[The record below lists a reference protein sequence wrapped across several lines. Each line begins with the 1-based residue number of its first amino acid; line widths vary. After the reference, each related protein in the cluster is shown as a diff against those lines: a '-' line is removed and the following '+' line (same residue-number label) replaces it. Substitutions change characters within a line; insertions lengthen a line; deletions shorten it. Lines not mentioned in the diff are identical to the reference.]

1 MVELNKKYHIGVK
14 KFGFVNWIGFKSL
27 WLKECNRFM
36 VVWQQT
42 LLSPLVSS
50 LLFLSVLSLA
60 LGNNRGDVL
69 GYSFISFLAPGLI
82 AMSILGQSFSHS
94 VSSLMIGKIQG
105 NIVDMLYA
113 PLSALEVSMSILGQ
127 SFSHSVSSLMIG
139 KIQGNIVDMLYA
151 PLSALEVSMAIILA
165 ALTRSFLIA
174 TISIGVFSLIVE
186 IPIYNILYIFVFGF
200 LGAFILGSLGFIT
213 GLWAEKFDHTATV
226 TNFVITPL
234 SFLSGVFYSIDKLP
248 QFFQTISHINPFFY
262 MIDGFRY
269 GFLGKSD
276 GSINIGLI
284 YLSIL
289 SVLIWYVAFF
299 LYKKGYK
306 IKS

>member
-1 MVELNKKYHIGVK
+1 MVELNKKYQIRLK
-14 KFGFVNWIGFKSL
+14 KFGFINWIGFKSL
-27 WLKECNRFM
+27 WFKECNRFM
-36 VVWQQT
+36 AVWQQT

-50 LLFLSVLSLA
+50 LLFLSVLTLA
-60 LGNNRGDVL
+60 LGNERGDVL
-69 GYSFISFLAPGLI
+69 GHSFISFLAPGLI
-82 AMSILGQSFSHS
+82 AMSILT
-94 VSSLMIGKIQG
+94 
-105 NIVDMLYA
+105 
-113 PLSALEVSMSILGQ
+113 Q

-174 TISIGVFSLIVE
+174 IISIGVFSLIVE
-186 IPIYNILYIFVFGF
+186 MPINNILFIFIFGF
-200 LGAFILGSLGFIT
+200 LSAFILGSLGFIA

-226 TNFVITPL
+226 TNFIITPL

-248 QFFQTISHINPFFY
+248 NFFQTISHINPFFY

-284 YLSIL
+284 YLTIL
-289 SVLIWYVAFF
+289 SVAMWYVAFF

>member
-1 MVELNKKYHIGVK
+1 MVELNKKYTIKVK
-14 KFGFVNWIGFKSL
+14 KFGTANWIGFKSL
-27 WLKECNRFM
+27 WFKECSRFI

-50 LLFLSVLSLA
+50 LLFLSVLSVA

-69 GYSFISFLAPGLI
+69 GHSFITFLAPGLI
-82 AMSILGQSFSHS
+82 AMSLITQSFSHS

-113 PLSALEVSMSILGQ
+113 PLSAI
-127 SFSHSVSSLMIG
+127 
-139 KIQGNIVDMLYA
+139 
-151 PLSALEVSMAIILA
+151 EVSMAIILA
-165 ALTRSFLIA
+165 AIMRSFLIA
-174 TISIGVFSLIVE
+174 IISIVVFSFIVE
-186 IPIYNILYIFVFGF
+186 IPINNIFYIIIFGF
-200 LGAFILGSLGFIT
+200 LSSFILGSLGFIA

-226 TNFVITPL
+226 TNFIITPL

-276 GSINIGLI
+276 GSITVGLI
-284 YLSIL
+284 YLIIL
-289 SVLIWYVAFF
+289 SVLMWYVAFL

>member
-1 MVELNKKYHIGVK
+1 MVELNKKYQIGVRR
-14 KFGFVNWIGFKSL
+14 FGFINWIGFKSL
-27 WLKECNRFM
+27 WLKECNRFIT
-36 VVWQQT
+36 VWQQT

-60 LGNNRGDVL
+60 LGNDRGDVL

-82 AMSILGQSFSHS
+82 AMSILT
-94 VSSLMIGKIQG
+94 
-105 NIVDMLYA
+105 
-113 PLSALEVSMSILGQ
+113 Q

-174 TISIGVFSLIVE
+174 IISIVVFSLIVE
-186 IPIYNILYIFVFGF
+186 IPIYNIFYIFIFGF
-200 LGAFILGSLGFIT
+200 LSAFILGSLGFIT

-226 TNFVITPL
+226 TNFIITPL
-234 SFLSGVFYSIDKLP
+234 SFLSGVFYSINKLP
-248 QFFQTISHINPFFY
+248 QIFQTISHMNPFFY

-276 GSINIGLI
+276 GSTSIGII
-284 YLSIL
+284 YLIIL
-289 SVLIWYVAFF
+289 SFAMWFIAFY

>member
-1 MVELNKKYHIGVK
+1 MVELEKKYQMRVR
-14 KFGFVNWIGFKSL
+14 KFGSINWIGFKSL

-36 VVWQQT
+36 TVWQQT

-60 LGNNRGDVL
+60 LGNNKGDVL

-82 AMSILGQSFSHS
+82 AMSILT
-94 VSSLMIGKIQG
+94 
-105 NIVDMLYA
+105 
-113 PLSALEVSMSILGQ
+113 Q

-174 TISIGVFSLIVE
+174 LISIGVFSLIVE
-186 IPIYNILYIFVFGF
+186 IPINNIFYIFIFGF
-200 LGAFILGSLGFIT
+200 LSAFILGSLGFIT

-226 TNFVITPL
+226 TNFIITPL

-248 QFFQTISHINPFFY
+248 VFFQTISHLNPFFY

-269 GFLGKSD
+269 GFLGESD
-276 GSINIGLI
+276 GSISVGLI
-284 YLSIL
+284 YLIIL
-289 SVLIWYVAFF
+289 SFIMWYLAFY

>member
-1 MVELNKKYHIGVK
+1 MVELDKKYQMGVR
-14 KFGFVNWIGFKSL
+14 KFGFINWIGFKSL
-27 WLKECNRFM
+27 WIKECNRFM
-36 VVWQQT
+36 SVWQQT

-60 LGNNRGDVL
+60 LGDNRGDVL

-82 AMSILGQSFSHS
+82 AMSILT
-94 VSSLMIGKIQG
+94 
-105 NIVDMLYA
+105 
-113 PLSALEVSMSILGQ
+113 Q

-165 ALTRSFLIA
+165 AITRSFLIA
-174 TISIGVFSLIVE
+174 VISIGIFSLIVE
-186 IPIYNILYIFVFGF
+186 IPINNIFYIFIFGF

-226 TNFVITPL
+226 TNFIITPL

-248 QFFQTISHINPFFY
+248 MFFQIISHLNPFFY

-269 GFLGKSD
+269 GFLGESD
-276 GSINIGLI
+276 GSIRVGLI
-284 YLSIL
+284 YLTLL
-289 SVLIWYVAFF
+289 SFIMWYLAFY

>member
-1 MVELNKKYHIGVK
+1 MVELDNKYHIGVK

-36 VVWQQT
+36 SVWQQT

-69 GYSFISFLAPGLI
+69 GYSFINFLAPGLI
-82 AMSILGQSFSHS
+82 AMSILT
-94 VSSLMIGKIQG
+94 
-105 NIVDMLYA
+105 
-113 PLSALEVSMSILGQ
+113 Q

-174 TISIGVFSLIVE
+174 EITIH
-186 IPIYNILYIFVFGF
+186 NILYIFVFGF
-200 LGAFILGSLGFIT
+200 LGAFILESLGFIT
-213 GLWAEKFDHTATV
+213 GLWTEKFDHTATV
-226 TNFVITPL
+226 TNFIITPL

-248 QFFQTISHINPFFY
+248 ELFQNISHINPFFY

-276 GSINIGLI
+276 GPITIGLI
-284 YLSIL
+284 YLTIL
-289 SVLIWYVAFF
+289 SIVMWYVAFL

>member
-1 MVELNKKYHIGVK
+1 MVELNKKYQIGVRR
-14 KFGFVNWIGFKSL
+14 FGAINWIGFKSL
-27 WLKECNRFM
+27 WLKECNRFIS
-36 VVWQQT
+36 VWQQT

-69 GYSFISFLAPGLI
+69 GHTFISFLAPGLI
-82 AMSILGQSFSHS
+82 AMSI
-94 VSSLMIGKIQG
+94 IT
-105 NIVDMLYA
+105 
-113 PLSALEVSMSILGQ
+113 Q

-174 TISIGVFSLIVE
+174 IISIGIFSFIVE
-186 IPIYNILYIFVFGF
+186 LPINNIFYIFIFGF
-200 LGAFILGSLGFIT
+200 LSAFILGSLGFIA

-226 TNFVITPL
+226 TNFIITPL

-248 QFFQTISHINPFFY
+248 NFFQTISLVNPFFY

-276 GSINIGLI
+276 GMISIGLV

-289 SVLIWYVAFF
+289 SILILYLAYY

>member
-1 MVELNKKYHIGVK
+1 MVELNKKYQMRVI
-14 KFGFVNWIGFKSL
+14 KFGLVNWIGFKSL
-27 WLKECNRFM
+27 WFKECNRFM
-36 VVWQQT
+36 SVWQQT
-42 LLSPLVSS
+42 LLSPLISS

-60 LGNNRGDVL
+60 LGNNREDVL

-82 AMSILGQSFSHS
+82 AMSILTQSFSHS
-94 VSSLMIGKIQG
+94 VSSLMIGKMQG

-113 PLSALEVSMSILGQ
+113 PLSAFEVT
-127 SFSHSVSSLMIG
+127 
-139 KIQGNIVDMLYA
+139 
-151 PLSALEVSMAIILA
+151 MAIILA

-174 TISIGVFSLIVE
+174 IISIGVFSLIVE
-186 IPIYNILYIFVFGF
+186 MPINNIFYIFIFGF
-200 LGAFILGSLGFIT
+200 LSAFILGSLGFIT
-213 GLWAEKFDHTATV
+213 GIWAEKFDHSVTV
-226 TNFVITPL
+226 TNFIITPL

-248 QFFQTISHINPFFY
+248 EFFQTISHINPFFY

-276 GSINIGLI
+276 GLISVGLI
-284 YLSIL
+284 YLTILSIL
-289 SVLIWYVAFF
+289 MWYVAFF

>member
-1 MVELNKKYHIGVK
+1 MVELNKKYQIGVRR
-14 KFGFVNWIGFKSL
+14 FGFINWIGFWSL

-36 VVWQQT
+36 AVWQQT

-82 AMSILGQSFSHS
+82 AMSILT
-94 VSSLMIGKIQG
+94 
-105 NIVDMLYA
+105 
-113 PLSALEVSMSILGQ
+113 Q

-165 ALTRSFLIA
+165 AMTRSFLIA
-174 TISIGVFSLIVE
+174 IISILVFSLMVE
-186 IPIYNILYIFVFGF
+186 IPINNIFYIVIFGF
-200 LGAFILGSLGFIT
+200 LSSFILGSLGFIT

-289 SVLIWYVAFF
+289 SVLIWYVAFL